1 MNKQFFNEPELD
13 FLNQQNQEQVKAAI
27 KECQQ
32 KLGKKIPLVINGK
45 RIMTEKTFSSYN
57 PAQKEQVIAEVA
69 SASIEQADQAVAACE
84 VGFQKWK
91 KSTVADRVVL
101 AQKLIDLLLKKR
113 FELIALMSFENG
125 KNWAEADGEICE
137 LIDFTR
143 AYMDSIQELDKGL
156 DYLITDPEEERAC
169 IYIPTGVGIAI
180 APWNF
185 PLSLIGGMAISALIT
200 GNSVVLKPASDTPAV
215 AYRFFELL
223 EEAGFPQDTIAF
235 LSGSGSSIGNR
246 LVEHPQTRFINF
258 TGSKSVGLAINE
270 LAAKTSPGQIWIK
283 RVVAEMGGKNA
294 IIVDETADI
303 QAAAKA
309 IMGSAFFLQGQKCSA
324 CSRVIV
330 QEAVRDELVAA
341 IVAETKT
348 LEVGAGTENYSFGPV
363 ISKKAF
369 DGIVSY
375 IEKAKSEGDEL
386 VYGGNYDDQ
395 EGYFI
400 DPTIFNV
407 TPKSTIFKEEIFGP
421 VLAIASYSEFNEA
434 INLANATEYALTGSL
449 YSQSEEH
456 LKQAAADFHVGNL
469 YLNHKSTGAVVR
481 QHPFGGFNMS
491 GTDAKTGTHDYLQN
505 FLQLKSITRTLG

>member
-1 MNKQFFNEPELD
+1 MNKHFFNEPELD
-13 FLNQQNQEQVKAAI
+13 FLDQENQKRVEAAI
-27 KECQQ
+27 KECRKQ
-32 KLGKKIPLVINGK
+32 LGKKIPLVIDGQ
-45 RIMTEKTFSSYN
+45 RIMTEKTFASYN

-69 SASIEQADQAVAACE
+69 SASVEQADQAIETCE
-84 VGFQKWK
+84 AGFQKWK
-91 KSTVADRVVL
+91 KSTVASRVKL
-101 AQKLIDLLLKKR
+101 SQRLIDLLLEKR

-137 LIDFTR
+137 LIDFIR
-143 AYMDSIQELDKGL
+143 AYIDSIQELAKGL
-156 DYLITDPEEERAC
+156 DYLVTDPTEERAC

-200 GNSVVLKPASDTPAV
+200 GNSVVLKPASDTPTV

-235 LSGSGSSIGNR
+235 LSGSGSTIGNR
-246 LVEHPQTRFINF
+246 LVEHPKTRFINF

-270 LAAKTSPGQIWIK
+270 LAAKTSSGQIWIK
-283 RVVAEMGGKNA
+283 RVIAEMGGKNA

-303 QAAAKA
+303 PKAAKG
-309 IMGSAFFLQGQKCSA
+309 IMSSAFFLQGQKCSA

-330 QEAVRDELVAA
+330 QESVKDELVAA
-341 IVAETKT
+341 LVAVTKT
-348 LEVGAGTENYSFGPV
+348 LEIGAGTENYSFGPV
-363 ISKKAF
+363 ISKRAF

-375 IEKAKSEGDEL
+375 IEKAKSEGDKL
-386 VYGGNYDDQ
+386 VCGGEYNDQ
-395 EGYFI
+395 KGYFI
-400 DPTIFNV
+400 DPTIFIV
-407 TPKSTIFKEEIFGP
+407 TPESTIFKEEIFGP
-421 VLAIASYSEFNEA
+421 ILAITSYKEFDEA

-449 YSQSEEH
+449 YSQNKEH
-456 LKQAAADFHVGNL
+456 LIKATTDFHVGNL

-505 FLQLKSITRTLG
+505 FLQLKSITQTLG